1 MGDKRKV
8 GFEKKIQFSNTEL
21 AMLRSFQPKTLK
33 DPESIGLI
41 LKNCEIRIGKFLNFP
56 SELLSYLLPK
66 NATKTL
72 ARGMYYFPFGNVV
85 HNGAISI
92 T

>member
-1 MGDKRKV
+1 MKSHNRKRGFEVVSHVKFMGDKRKV

-33 DPESIGLI
+33 DPESIALI

-56 SELLSYLLPK
+56 SELLSYL
-66 NATKTL
+66 T
-72 ARGMYYFPFGNVV
+72 
-85 HNGAISI
+85 
-92 T
+92 

>member
-33 DPESIGLI
+33 DPESIALI
-41 LKNCEIRIGKFLNFP
+41 QKNYEIRLGKI
-56 SELLSYLLPK
+56 SEFSK
-66 NATKTL
+66 
-72 ARGMYYFPFGNVV
+72 
-85 HNGAISI
+85 
-92 T
+92 